1 VGYYAGGFLADRRPH
16 LSSMAGLILVSGL
29 LVVIL
34 PPVAPVVNQSI
45 AAIDFGP
52 RLNPLLASLG
62 LFFLPSVGMGT
73 VSPYAIKLAASSL
86 ATIGNTAGSI
96 YAISTAGSITGALV
110 TAFYLIQMIGVRSIL
125 YSLGLTLIGLAC
137 LLLLLSRLGVGR
149 LAKHA
154 VAWGVLA
161 GLVCGVATDASA
173 KTLYEKDSAYHHI
186 VVTEKDGLRT
196 LWFDRLRQSA
206 VDLKDPDR
214 MVFHYTQY
222 LHLAMLFHDNP
233 TRALFIGLG
242 GGSAPRRFQR
252 DYPSLVIDA
261 AELDP
266 EVVHV
271 AKRYFLFEESARLQV
286 QAVDGRI
293 FIQKTPHRYDMIF
306 LDAYYA
312 DAIPFHLVTRE
323 FVQELKRKL
332 TPNGIVVSNIIGS
345 VRGADSKLL
354 RSIVKTLE
362 SEFAQAYVFPVEEV
376 ANIIVIAT
384 QQKARL
390 SKQEVIRRAQRLEQE
405 GKVHLPIERF
415 AHTYVLERIPL
426 NDVPILTDDYAPIDG
441 LLHFSSW

>member
-1 VGYYAGGFLADRRPH
+1 
-16 LSSMAGLILVSGL
+16 MAGLIFISGL

-34 PPVAPVVNQSI
+34 PLMAPVVNRSI

-52 RLNPLLASLG
+52 RLNPLLASLC

-73 VSPYAIKLAASSL
+73 ISPYAIKLAASSL

-96 YAISTAGSITGALV
+96 YAISTAGSITGALL

-125 YSLGLTLIGLAC
+125 YSLGLTLVGLAC

-149 LAKHA
+149 LRKHA
-154 VAWGVLA
+154 IAWGVLA
-161 GLVCGVATDASA
+161 GLTLSVSTDAA
-173 KTLYEKDSAYHHI
+173 AATLYKKDSAYHHI
-186 VVTEKDGLRT
+186 VVTEQDDVRT

-206 VDLKDPDR
+206 IDLKDPSR

-222 LHLAMLFHDNP
+222 LHLAMVFHDNP

-242 GGSAPRRFQR
+242 GGSAPRRFYQ
-252 DYPSLVIDA
+252 DYPSLAIDV

-266 EVVHV
+266 EVVQV
-271 AKRYFLFEESARLQV
+271 AKRYFLFEESERLQV

-332 TPNGIVVSNIIGS
+332 TPNGILVSNIIGS
-345 VRGADSKLL
+345 VRGAESKLL

-362 SEFAQAYVFPVEEV
+362 SEFAQTYIFPVEEV
-376 ANIIVIAT
+376 SNIIVIAT

-390 SKQEVIRRAQRLEQE
+390 GKQEVIRRAQRLEQE
-405 GKVHLPIERF
+405 GKVHFPIERF

-426 NDVPILTDDYAPIDG
+426 DDVPILTDDYAPIDG
-441 LLHFSSW
+441 LLHFSAW